1 MATVVKGKLITCK
14 REVKEFKGKELK
26 EKLYITLAEVKLND
40 EKMKEINEAFKDSG
54 KSFTPDWVK
63 NFKGYVN
70 LSTEFKIPARQTLN
84 TDYDTETD
92 SIEDFIKDS
101 KFPWMGAEVKVAL
114 NIKEGAI
121 YPISLIFISEG
132 EAFDPFAAFADDE
145 ED

>member
-1 MATVVKGKLITCK
+1 MAVVKGKLITCK

-26 EKLYITLAEVKLND
+26 EKLYLTLAEVNLSD
-40 EKMKEINEAFKDSG
+40 EKMKEIKEAFKDSG

-70 LSTEFKIPARQTLN
+70 LSTEYPVPCKGLSGDAH
-84 TDYDTETD
+84 D

-121 YPISLIFISEG
+121 YPISLIFVSEG

>member
-1 MATVVKGKLITCK
+1 MAVVKGKLITCK
-14 REVKEFKGKELK
+14 REEKEFKGKRIK
-26 EKLYITLAEVKLND
+26 EKIYLTLAEVKLSD
-40 EKMKEINEAFKDSG
+40 EKMKEIKEAFKDSG

-70 LSTEFKIPARQTLN
+70 LSTEYPVPCKDIAGN
-84 TDYDTETD
+84 TFD
-92 SIEDFIKDS
+92 SIEDFIKS
-101 KFPWMGAEVKVAL
+101 EKFPWMGAEVKVAL

-132 EAFDPFAAFADDE
+132 EAFDPFAAFADDD

>member
-1 MATVVKGKLITCK
+1 MAVVKGKLITCK
-14 REVKEFKGKELK
+14 REVKEFKGKEVK
-26 EKLYITLAEVKLND
+26 EKLYLTLAEVTLND
-40 EKMKEINEAFKDSG
+40 EKMKGIKDAFKDSG
-54 KSFTPDWVK
+54 KNFTPDWVK

-70 LSTEFKIPARQTLN
+70 LSTEYPVPCKDISGN
-84 TDYDTETD
+84 TFD
-92 SIEDFIKDS
+92 SIEDFIKS
-101 KFPWMGAEVKVAL
+101 EKFPWMGAEVKVAL

>member
-1 MATVVKGKLITCK
+1 MAVVKGKLITCK

-26 EKLYITLAEVKLND
+26 EKLYLTLAEVTLND
-40 EKMKEINEAFKDSG
+40 EKMKGIKDAFKDSG
-54 KSFTPDWVK
+54 KNFTPDWVK

-70 LSTEFKIPARQTLN
+70 LSTEYPVPCKDISGN
-84 TDYDTETD
+84 TFD
-92 SIEDFIKDS
+92 SIEDFIKS
-101 KFPWMGAEVKVAL
+101 EKFPWMGAEVKVAL

>member
-1 MATVVKGKLITCK
+1 MAVVKGKLITCK

-40 EKMKEINEAFKDSG
+40 EKMKEIKEAFKDSG

-70 LSTEFKIPARQTLN
+70 LSTEYPVPCKDISGN
-84 TDYDTETD
+84 TFD
-92 SIEDFIKDS
+92 SIEDFIKS
-101 KFPWMGAEVKVAL
+101 EKFPWMGAEVKVAL

-132 EAFDPFAAFADDE
+132 KPFDPFAAFADDE